1 MSLSEQLGRAA
12 GWVIG
17 APFFGTMAALRR
29 SRPLHPTGELYEAT
43 CTSSEPSDDL
53 RPLADALHG
62 TALVRLS
69 HALWKRPR
77 PHVPDVLG
85 CALRF
90 GADQDILFA
99 TVKRPWTTPF
109 APLTTDVDA
118 YLGNIYYGVSP
129 FTMPGMSGRFYL
141 RLRPFVD
148 DKLGG
153 FVVEASP
160 HPRRGYREVARVTL
174 DRLEEG
180 GGARMHFDPFRTG
193 RGIEPRGFVHAL
205 RHGAY
210 SASQT
215 VRSALGSTVRASAT
229 S

>member
-1 MSLSEQLGRAA
+1 MSVSEQLGRAT
-12 GWVIG
+12 GWMIG
-17 APFFGTMAALRR
+17 APFFAAMAALRK

-43 CTSSEPSDDL
+43 CTSSEVSDDL

-69 HALWKRPR
+69 HALFKKPR

-90 GADQDILFA
+90 GREQDLLFA
-99 TVKRPWTTPF
+99 TIKRPWTTAF
-109 APLTTDVDA
+109 APLTTDVDD
-118 YLGNIYYGVSP
+118 YLGNLYYGVSP
-129 FTMPGMSGRFYL
+129 FSVNGIEGKLYL
-141 RLRPFVD
+141 RLRPFRD
-148 DKLGG
+148 DAFGG
-153 FVVEASP
+153 FVIEASRR
-160 HPRRGYREVARVTL
+160 PRSAYREVARITL
-174 DRLEEG
+174 DRIEEDPG
-180 GGARMHFDPFRTG
+180 ERLHFDPFRTG

-210 SASQT
+210 AASQT
-215 VRSALGSTVRASAT
+215 VRSLVT